1 MRPLFEEEGDAVLDR
16 TDAVADDVDGTRL
29 MRSSKSGQRS
39 FSDDDD
45 DGSFRKSDSEQHCC
59 ES

>member
-39 FSDDDD
+39 FSEDD
-45 DGSFRKSDSEQHCC
+45 DGSFWKSDSEQNCC
-59 ES
+59 KS